1 VARYRILAW
10 GDIPT
15 QVQATDGTRARVNR
29 HLPDW
34 FMQEVDRVAM
44 RDGLTGSVAYA
55 ERFAWSPW
63 AEREGTA
70 DAVADA
76 VVAELLAR
84 WDREQA

>member
-10 GDIPT
+10 QDIPT
-15 QVQATDGTRARVNR
+15 QVQAGDGSGRVSR

-44 RDGLTGSVAYA
+44 RDGLTGSEAYA

-63 AEREGTA
+63 TEREGTA
-70 DAVADA
+70 DEVADA
-76 VVAELLAR
+76 VTAELLAR
-84 WDREQA
+84 WDREA